1 LSAENHDAPALR
13 RVTLGRHR
21 GRQLREPARRDHAH
35 LRERQPYLDSDTVF
49 GVKES
54 LIYDFAEVDNPAM
67 AEEYGVPN
75 PFRFVEFDVVL
86 SRDSS
91 ARG

>member
-1 LSAENHDAPALR
+1 MMRLLFEESRSADIVADSFVNLR
-13 RVTLGRHR
+13 AVTTHIFVN
-21 GRQLREPARRDHAH
+21 DS
-35 LRERQPYLDSDTVF
+35 PYLDSDTVF